1 MGKTKSSVNGY
12 SGRLVI
18 HSAPSVTSIDQKLR
32 DTSSCY
38 VIGENRHPVMNHKT
52 YHSDSVN
59 GSEIGRRTPLKR
71 RAVTPNPSR
80 MKDGLGPKNLKSG
93 TQRYH

>member
-32 DTSSCY
+32 DTPSCY
-38 VIGENRHPVMNHKT
+38 VIGENRHLVMKH
-52 YHSDSVN
+52 HSDSVN

-71 RAVTPNPSR
+71 RTVTPNPSR
-80 MKDGLGPKNLKSG
+80 MKDGVGPKNLKSG
-93 TQRYH
+93 TQRYR

>member
-32 DTSSCY
+32 DTPSCY
-38 VIGENRHPVMNHKT
+38 VIGENRHLVMKH
-52 YHSDSVN
+52 HSDSVN

-80 MKDGLGPKNLKSG
+80 MKDGVGPKNLTSG

>member
-12 SGRLVI
+12 SVRLVI

-32 DTSSCY
+32 DTPSCY
-38 VIGENRHPVMNHKT
+38 VIGENRHLVMKH
-52 YHSDSVN
+52 HSDSVN

-80 MKDGLGPKNLKSG
+80 MKDGVGPKNLKSG

>member
-32 DTSSCY
+32 DTPSCY
-38 VIGENRHPVMNHKT
+38 VIGENRHLVMKH
-52 YHSDSVN
+52 HSDSVN

-80 MKDGLGPKNLKSG
+80 MKDGVAPKNLKSG

>member
-32 DTSSCY
+32 DTPSCY
-38 VIGENRHPVMNHKT
+38 VIGENRHLVMKH
-52 YHSDSVN
+52 HSDSVN

-80 MKDGLGPKNLKSG
+80 MKDGVRPKNIKSG

>member
-32 DTSSCY
+32 DTPSCY
-38 VIGENRHPVMNHKT
+38 VIGENRHLVMNHKI

-71 RAVTPNPSR
+71 RAVTPNPTT
-80 MKDGLGPKNLKSG
+80 MEDGVGPKNLKSG

>member
-18 HSAPSVTSIDQKLR
+18 HSAPSVASIDQKLR
-32 DTSSCY
+32 GTSSCY
-38 VIGENRHPVMNHKT
+38 VIGENRHPVMDQKIHRPE
-52 YHSDSVN
+52 SVN

-80 MKDGLGPKNLKSG
+80 MKGGVGHNNLKSG
-93 TQRYH
+93 TQRYD

>member
-38 VIGENRHPVMNHKT
+38 VIGENRHPVMNLVMN
-52 YHSDSVN
+52 SDSVN

-80 MKDGLGPKNLKSG
+80 MKDGVGPKNLKSG

>member
-32 DTSSCY
+32 DTPSCY
-38 VIGENRHPVMNHKT
+38 VIGENRHLVMKH
-52 YHSDSVN
+52 HSDSVN

-80 MKDGLGPKNLKSG
+80 MKDEVGPKNLKSG